1 MATNYRN
8 EFCVQ
13 CPKFVEEG
21 HGFRLTHEGQ
31 WRTFCTTCAAA
42 RQANKNKSVSTAAY
56 INRQPKLFTEEVMTM
71 DTNPT
76 TTNPEEGTMKY
87 EMIYDLGWVPVLC
100 LSHLYQQYV
109 SDKSGITFQ
118 QWKEGNNVR
127 TIITHDLCEFCAQ
140 DQHGRN
146 IEISKTNPKEGIPMK
161 VEQTTFTMTEKQI
174 AYIRD
179 LFKSKKQF
187 MTIDEQESLIN
198 KMMGHIDGSA
208 VLTTKWASAA
218 ITKLKSYNTERSAS

>member
-1 MATNYRN
+1 MATNYAN

-13 CPKFVEEG
+13 CETFTYKG
-21 HGFRLTHEGQ
+21 DGIRLEHNGS

-42 RQANKNKSVSTAAY
+42 RQVNKNKAVSKAAY
-56 INRQPKLFTEEVMTM
+56 IKKQPTLF
-71 DTNPT
+71 
-76 TTNPEEGTMKY
+76 
-87 EMIYDLGWVPVLC
+87 
-100 LSHLYQQYV
+100 
-109 SDKSGITFQ
+109 
-118 QWKEGNNVR
+118 
-127 TIITHDLCEFCAQ
+127 
-140 DQHGRN
+140 
-146 IEISKTNPKEGIPMK
+146 PKEVTLMETK
-161 VEQTTFTMTEKQI
+161 ETLFTMTEKQI